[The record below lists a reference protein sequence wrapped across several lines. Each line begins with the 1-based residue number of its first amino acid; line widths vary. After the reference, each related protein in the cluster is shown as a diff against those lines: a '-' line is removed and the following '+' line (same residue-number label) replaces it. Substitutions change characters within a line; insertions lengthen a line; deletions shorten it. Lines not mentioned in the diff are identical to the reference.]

1 VPTIPSRREGFFRA
15 DYISLIFQT
24 SLDRLQLKEWVN
36 NTNVHVILAVV
47 EVFCKKFAGTA
58 TFRSGQDHGIP
69 ERNLPSG
76 LQPYTSLKD
85 RREFSITTHEH

>member
-1 VPTIPSRREGFFRA
+1 MARLDQVYNI
-15 DYISLIFQT
+15 LIFQT
-24 SLDRLQLKEWVN
+24 ALDRLQLKEWVN
-36 NTNVHVILAVV
+36 NTILPVILAVV
-47 EVFCKKFAGTA
+47 EVSREQFAGTA
-58 TFRSGQDHGIP
+58 TFRSGQNHGIP